1 MKHRLARFT
10 LLCLVIAMLAGVSCG
25 STPAPTSTPT
35 ELPELKP
42 APATLAAEPLTLT
55 STAFAARGIIPQRY
69 TRRGDDISPPLE
81 WGAPPA
87 GTQSFALLVTSDPMP
102 DGGGN
107 WVQWI
112 LYNIPPES
120 RALPESVTPD
130 VDGRLADGSQ
140 HYENSWGELKYGGPN
155 PPQASTQNYYFV
167 LYAVDT
173 KLDLEAVEEAAR
185 EEGTLPWIGAT
196 KEVFLRAVEGHV
208 LAQGELVGKY
218 REP

>member
-1 MKHRLARFT
+1 MKAHMVRLT
-10 LLCLVIAMLAGVSCG
+10 LLALLITVLTAVSCG
-25 STPAPTSTPT
+25 PSAAPGPAPT
-35 ELPELKP
+35 ELPTVTPE
-42 APATLAAEPLTLT
+42 PATPAVEPLRLT
-55 STAFAARGIIPQRY
+55 SPAFAARGAIPQRY
-69 TRRGDDISPPLE
+69 THRGDDISPPLE
-81 WGAPPA
+81 WGDPPA
-87 GTQSFALLVTSDPMP
+87 GTESFALMVTSDPMP

-120 RALPESVTPD
+120 RALPEGVKPD
-130 VDGRLADGSQ
+130 ADGRLPDGSQ

-155 PPQASTQNYYFV
+155 PPHASTQNYYFV
-167 LYAVDT
+167 LYAVDA
-173 KLDLEAVEEAAR
+173 KLDLEAVEQAAR

-196 KEVFLRAVEGHV
+196 KEVFLRAVEGHI